1 MMQMDD
7 LMNNPPRS
15 AEEHEQRIEMY
26 EFEAKALEGFLMHQI
41 NGCVSGE
48 CPGEYTGP
56 HIQCDGG
63 SCHYCY
69 GQDCVDHMG

>member
-1 MMQMDD
+1 
-7 LMNNPPRS
+7 
-15 AEEHEQRIEMY
+15 MY

-63 SCHYCY
+63 SCNYCY
-69 GQDCVDHMG
+69 GQDCVDHMGQILPREVESSRRGMQPG